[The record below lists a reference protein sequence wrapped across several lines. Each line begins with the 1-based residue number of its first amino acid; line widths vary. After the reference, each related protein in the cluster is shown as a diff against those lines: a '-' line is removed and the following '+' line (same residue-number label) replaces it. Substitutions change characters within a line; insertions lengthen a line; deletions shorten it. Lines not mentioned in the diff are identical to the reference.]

1 MCFHK
6 SLLIGA
12 HGAPPA
18 LVAAPPRCGLCDLL
32 FDLNSPPRMKNGPQ
46 WTTKTSGV
54 AKPADWL
61 LWSFERRCLQRPAV
75 LSVLLSPVFRLL
87 YPLQLSLASV
97 LLFVLGIPTRS
108 ISNQFSRGFDL

>member
-1 MCFHK
+1 M
-6 SLLIGA
+6 
-12 HGAPPA
+12 
-18 LVAAPPRCGLCDLL
+18 R
-32 FDLNSPPRMKNGPQ
+32 NGPQ
-46 WTTKTSGV
+46 STTKTPGV

-87 YPLQLSLASV
+87 YSFQLLLASV

-108 ISNQFSRGFDL
+108 ISNQFSRRFDLQLFFDVGPVCVDGFGAQKEALRDVMSREPLTN